1 MLKLSTYNRTF
12 QILNIPNNYESSV
25 MVTNFMTQQSKQ
37 YDDFFNLIK
46 MCVPISLF
54 EEIVAYNYLTISKLE
69 QLEPFLKISSL
80 FGLLPLKISFCFHS
94 FV

>member
-1 MLKLSTYNRTF
+1 
-12 QILNIPNNYESSV
+12 

-80 FGLLPLKISFCFHS
+80 SGLLPLKISFCFHS